1 MRTLLATLIAT
12 ATSLT
17 PLSKST
23 YQHVIATDDAIP
35 SARSL
40 RAIFDD
46 RFASPRE
53 SHGERY
59 AWDPWHVS
67 RRHEDMPASRVAAG
81 DDDAD
86 GDASETDALEAA
98 VASRQT
104 AGDAHDDADS
114 ETDSDADS
122 ETGSLEAAVAAAR
135 AKDAKLKPARAAPAR
150 TGGSGLQYSMLRTP
164 ASSYF
169 PEAEF
174 EALCEEL
181 AAFGR
186 SRLGCDAFTPPWL
199 ALYTDGHE
207 MGWHTDASHG
217 PWAFVLSLTPD
228 GYHGR
233 AESDTPSH
241 FEGGETLL
249 LDQGVLDY
257 WRGYDGSRGL
267 EAASIVERHDP
278 TPFGRLLV
286 FDGRVPHAVSRVKG
300 SADPRRGRLVLT
312 GWFSQPRPV
321 ADGGLADDEEQLVED
336 AALALEDALGAAYAA
351 FDELGLARVVGFLA
365 VRLVVRAD
373 GAVASADALCDT
385 LKVDP
390 SEQALE
396 AECPDDATVREL
408 LAAAF
413 GEARF
418 PAAAAPTTITLPL
431 SFD

>member
-1 MRTLLATLIAT
+1 MHTLLATLIAT

-86 GDASETDALEAA
+86 GDASETDKLEAA
-98 VASRQT
+98 VASRRT
-104 AGDAHDDADS
+104 AGDDDADS
-114 ETDSDADS
+114 ETGSDADS

-174 EALCEEL
+174 EALCGEL

-257 WRGYDGSRGL
+257 WRGYDGTRGL

-365 VRLVVRAD
+365 VRLVVAAD

>member
-1 MRTLLATLIAT
+1 M
-12 ATSLT
+12 
-17 PLSKST
+17 
-23 YQHVIATDDAIP
+23 V
-35 SARSL
+35 
-40 RAIFDD
+40 
-46 RFASPRE
+46 
-53 SHGERY
+53 GE
-59 AWDPWHVS
+59 
-67 RRHEDMPASRVAAG
+67 
-81 DDDAD
+81 
-86 GDASETDALEAA
+86 
-98 VASRQT
+98 
-104 AGDAHDDADS
+104 
-114 ETDSDADS
+114 
-122 ETGSLEAAVAAAR
+122 
-135 AKDAKLKPARAAPAR
+135 
-150 TGGSGLQYSMLRTP
+150 
-164 ASSYF
+164 
-169 PEAEF
+169 
-174 EALCEEL
+174 
-181 AAFGR
+181 
-186 SRLGCDAFTPPWL
+186 
-199 ALYTDGHE
+199 
-207 MGWHTDASHG
+207 
-217 PWAFVLSLTPD
+217 
-228 GYHGR
+228 
-233 AESDTPSH
+233 TPSH

-257 WRGYDGSRGL
+257 WRGYDGTRGL

-365 VRLVVRAD
+365 VRLVVGAD

>member
-1 MRTLLATLIAT
+1 MHTLLATLIAT

-98 VASRQT
+98 VASHQT
-104 AGDAHDDADS
+104 AGDDDADS
-114 ETDSDADS
+114 ETDSDDAS

-365 VRLVVRAD
+365 VRLVVGAD

>member
-1 MRTLLATLIAT
+1 MHTLLATLIAT

-98 VASRQT
+98 VASHQT
-104 AGDAHDDADS
+104 AGDDDAHDDADS
-114 ETDSDADS
+114 ETDSDDAS

-186 SRLGCDAFTPPWL
+186 TRLGCDAFTPPWL

-233 AESDTPSH
+233 AES
-241 FEGGETLL
+241 
-249 LDQGVLDY
+249 
-257 WRGYDGSRGL
+257 
-267 EAASIVERHDP
+267 
-278 TPFGRLLV
+278 
-286 FDGRVPHAVSRVKG
+286 
-300 SADPRRGRLVLT
+300 
-312 GWFSQPRPV
+312 
-321 ADGGLADDEEQLVED
+321 
-336 AALALEDALGAAYAA
+336 
-351 FDELGLARVVGFLA
+351 
-365 VRLVVRAD
+365 
-373 GAVASADALCDT
+373 
-385 LKVDP
+385 
-390 SEQALE
+390 
-396 AECPDDATVREL
+396 
-408 LAAAF
+408 
-413 GEARF
+413 EARR
-418 PAAAAPTTITLPL
+418 PAAATM
-431 SFD
+431 FERFGVGKQ